1 MNTLI
6 VWKRNTLKPVN
17 IKYKADLTLNSCL
30 HTWTKNC
37 RHLIAWV
44 TTVDERCCLIILLLR
59 ISMKAEECV
68 RESVLV
74 SVDCSVCSITL
85 RFENFCSFDRLFKT
99 RTEISQ
105 TKLNHLWLESKL
117 IFKLYM
123 TKAINANKNYF
134 GPANCI
140 A

>member
-1 MNTLI
+1 M
-6 VWKRNTLKPVN
+6 KPVN
-17 IKYKADLTLNSCL
+17 IKYKADLTLNSCV
-30 HTWTKNC
+30 HTWTKNR

-44 TTVDERCCLIILLLR
+44 TTACYCRREMLSDYLR
-59 ISMKAEECV
+59 IAMNAEECV

-105 TKLNHLWLESKL
+105 TKLNHLWLESRL

-123 TKAINANKNYF
+123 MFFFFFFAINANKNYF
-134 GPANCI
+134 GSANCL